1 MFYGSVWNG
10 SDVLNPAKVDRYDHH
25 IAVGTKA
32 AGNKNSQNLAI
43 YGTFFWVAQPTV
55 ISSQINFPAPL
66 FSNVSGCPCH
76 LGGGVGLLYS
86 YCHLP

>member
-1 MFYGSVWNG
+1 MFNGSVWNG

-43 YGTFFWVAQPTV
+43 YGTFLGSPTNGY
-55 ISSQINFPAPL
+55 Q
-66 FSNVSGCPCH
+66 
-76 LGGGVGLLYS
+76 
-86 YCHLP
+86 

>member
-1 MFYGSVWNG
+1 MFNGSVWNG

-43 YGTFFWVAQPTV
+43 YGTFFLGSPTNGY
-55 ISSQINFPAPL
+55 Q
-66 FSNVSGCPCH
+66 
-76 LGGGVGLLYS
+76 
-86 YCHLP
+86 